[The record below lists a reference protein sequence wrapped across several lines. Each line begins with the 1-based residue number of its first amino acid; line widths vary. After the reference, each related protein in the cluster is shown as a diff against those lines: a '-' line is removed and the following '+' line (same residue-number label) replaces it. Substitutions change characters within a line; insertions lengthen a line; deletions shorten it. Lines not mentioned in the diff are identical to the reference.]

1 MNKHIIPV
9 FILIALLQGCAGFG
23 QSFKNLG
30 KSDIDMVTDIN
41 IEKLNEYIKILTV
54 NLYEKNPQE
63 LAKNPHLSIEQRLTQ
78 ILEYPTNIAY
88 KEIDYKQ
95 STEALELTFN
105 REYKNDRVFSL
116 MLGISSMIRFS
127 YDNKTEVFLLHKLDP
142 QKLYDSARNL
152 ERIIRRLRIES
163 EHGKPL
169 LNLGAVYGEGSFE
182 DMITRMISI
191 QDVMAKVI
199 ASKTDRILNQVI
211 HGTATILIPI
221 PL

>member
-1 MNKHIIPV
+1 M
-9 FILIALLQGCAGFG
+9 QDFG

-95 STEALELTFN
+95 STEAF
-105 REYKNDRVFSL
+105 RADF
-116 MLGISSMIRFS
+116 
-127 YDNKTEVFLLHKLDP
+127 
-142 QKLYDSARNL
+142 QQ
-152 ERIIRRLRIES
+152 RI
-163 EHGKPL
+163 
-169 LNLGAVYGEGSFE
+169 
-182 DMITRMISI
+182 
-191 QDVMAKVI
+191 
-199 ASKTDRILNQVI
+199 
-211 HGTATILIPI
+211 
-221 PL
+221 